1 VAETIAHYQLLDRVG
16 AGRLGELFRARDTR
30 HGRTVAL
37 RRIDSA
43 LDEAERERLLVDAK
57 ALADL
62 SHPFLASLFD
72 AGTADGHAYLAT
84 EFVPGETLT
93 RVVAGQ
99 PLNPRRAAELAAQ
112 VADALAEA
120 HARGFVHG
128 DVRPE
133 NVVVTPK
140 GQAKL
145 LELGLSKYTASGAA
159 RMLAAS
165 GRDEPGPPHAA
176 LHYLSPEQALGEP
189 TDARTDIFSLGA
201 VLYTM
206 LTGRSPFDGP
216 SMSALAVAA
225 LQAAPPPPSRGNPD
239 VPPEMDT
246 IVARAMSKSLDRRYQ
261 SSAELAADLRAAAM
275 LLEVRSAQ
283 ESEAAAAD
291 GPSPAGSP
299 WRTVTLAIVIVL
311 IVALGAWL
319 VRGYLL

>member
-1 VAETIAHYQLLDRVG
+1 VAETIAHYQLLDRIG
-16 AGRLGELFRARDTR
+16 TGRLGELFRARDTR

-37 RRIDSA
+37 RRIDPT
-43 LDEAERERLLVDAK
+43 LDEAEKGRLLAEAK
-57 ALADL
+57 PLADL

-72 AGTADGHAYLAT
+72 AGIAENQGYVAT
-84 EFVPGETLT
+84 EFVAGDTLT

-99 PLNPRRAAELAAQ
+99 PLNARRAAELAAQ
-112 VADALAEA
+112 VADALAEV

-145 LELGLSKYTASGAA
+145 LELGLSKFSASGAA
-159 RMLAAS
+159 RAAAAS

-176 LHYLSPEQALGEP
+176 LHYLSPEQALGEA

-206 LTGRSPFDGP
+206 LTGKPPFDGT
-216 SMSALAVAA
+216 SATALAVAA
-225 LQAAPPPPSRGNPD
+225 LQASPPPPSRTNPD
-239 VPPEMDT
+239 VPHEVDA
-246 IVARAMSKSLDRRYQ
+246 IVARAMAKSLDRRYQ
-261 SSAELAADLRAAAM
+261 SAAEMAADLRAAAM
-275 LLEVRSAQ
+275 LLEVRTAQDLEDAAVSMPEPSA
-283 ESEAAAAD
+283 A
-291 GPSPAGSP
+291 P
-299 WRTVTLAIVIVL
+299 WRTLGLVLVILL